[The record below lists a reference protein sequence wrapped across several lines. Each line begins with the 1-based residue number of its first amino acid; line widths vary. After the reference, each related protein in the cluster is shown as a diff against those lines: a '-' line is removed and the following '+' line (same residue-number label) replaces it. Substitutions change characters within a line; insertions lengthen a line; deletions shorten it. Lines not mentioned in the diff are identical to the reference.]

1 MVYVYVHDRLSY
13 RHRGFL
19 FPRRRHSWLCPQ
31 VSSRVASPC
40 SRWCPCHWCRWIAMS
55 SPLYAT
61 LSTARHLA
69 ESHVY
74 TSTSTRVTSTS
85 TRVVEFTHQSGALV
99 QSMFDKLLPSSFV
112 NLDVSSM
119 AIIYLINIQLPLPP
133 IFILQ
138 SAYV

>member
-1 MVYVYVHDRLSY
+1 MCTIDFRVGIVAFSFQGVVAAGSV
-13 RHRGFL
+13 
-19 FPRRRHSWLCPQ
+19 PRRRRAWPLPAAAG
-31 VSSRVASPC
+31 VPVAGAA
-40 SRWCPCHWCRWIAMS
+40 RLLMS

-85 TRVVEFTHQSGALV
+85 KRVVEFTHQSGALV

-119 AIIYLINIQLPLPP
+119 AIIYLINIQLSLPP

>member
-1 MVYVYVHDRLSY
+1 MIDFRIGIMAFSFQGVVAAGSVPR
-13 RHRGFL
+13 RHRTWPL
-19 FPRRRHSWLCPQ
+19 PAAASVP
-31 VSSRVASPC
+31 VAG
-40 SRWCPCHWCRWIAMS
+40 AAGLLVS

>member
-1 MVYVYVHDRLSY
+1 MCTIDFRIGIVAFSFQGVVTAGSVPRC
-13 RHRGFL
+13 HRAWPLPAAAGVPTAGAAGL
-19 FPRRRHSWLCPQ
+19 L
-31 VSSRVASPC
+31 V
-40 SRWCPCHWCRWIAMS
+40 S

-85 TRVVEFTHQSGALV
+85 KRVVEFTHQSGALV

-119 AIIYLINIQLPLPP
+119 AIIYLINIQLSLPP

>member
-1 MVYVYVHDRLSY
+1 MCTIDFRIGIVAFSFQGVVAADSV
-13 RHRGFL
+13 
-19 FPRRRHSWLCPQ
+19 PRRRAWPLPAAAG
-31 VSSRVASPC
+31 VPVAG
-40 SRWCPCHWCRWIAMS
+40 AAGLLVS

-61 LSTARHLA
+61 LSTVRHLA

-119 AIIYLINIQLPLPP
+119 AIIYLINIQLSLPP

>member
-1 MVYVYVHDRLSY
+1 MCTIDFPIGIVAFSFQGVVAAGSVPR
-13 RHRGFL
+13 RHRAWPLPAAAGV
-19 FPRRRHSWLCPQ
+19 P
-31 VSSRVASPC
+31 VAG
-40 SRWCPCHWCRWIAMS
+40 AAGLLVS

-119 AIIYLINIQLPLPP
+119 AIIYLINIQLSLPP